1 MNFSVKSLSI
11 VIGCIAGILS
21 IFTIRVPVVC
31 ILIAI
36 GAIFVT
42 EGVLRLQDKS

>member
-1 MNFSVKSLSI
+1 MNISVKSLSL
-11 VIGCIAGILS
+11 VIGSIAGILA

-36 GAIFVT
+36 GATFLT
-42 EGVLRLQDKS
+42 EGVLRIQDKS